1 MSHGC
6 SRKVNRAAKDD
17 GYMTSNSDL
26 YLDPDLVRFYD
37 LENGWGD
44 DTRLCATMAA
54 QTASVLDLGCGTGLL
69 LSSLPGTIQLTGV
82 DPAAAM
88 LDVARKRPGGR
99 HVTWVEAD
107 ARTVRLGQKFDLVVL
122 TGHAF
127 QVFLSDD
134 DQRRVLRTIA
144 AHLGQ
149 RGCFIFDSR
158 NPDAREWQEWTPDAS
173 RRTIR
178 DRELGEIDAWNDVRY
193 DEATGI
199 AAYETYYRARDG
211 QTWQA
216 EASIR
221 FSSQPQLADMIDEAG
236 LEAEQWLGDWTGA
249 AFGPASPEIIPVGRL
264 RGWAG

>member
-17 GYMTSNSDL
+17 RYMTSNSDL

-99 HVTWVEAD
+99 HVT
-107 ARTVRLGQKFDLVVL
+107 G
-122 TGHAF
+122 
-127 QVFLSDD
+127 
-134 DQRRVLRTIA
+134 
-144 AHLGQ
+144 
-149 RGCFIFDSR
+149 
-158 NPDAREWQEWTPDAS
+158 S
-173 RRTIR
+173 RRMPAPSG
-178 DRELGEIDAWNDVRY
+178 LGK
-193 DEATGI
+193 
-199 AAYETYYRARDG
+199 
-211 QTWQA
+211 
-216 EASIR
+216 
-221 FSSQPQLADMIDEAG
+221 SSTS
-236 LEAEQWLGDWTGA
+236 WCS
-249 AFGPASPEIIPVGRL
+249 PAMPSRCS
-264 RGWAG
+264 